1 MRIAVITI
9 DHRQPTAIIQK
20 LFDVADL
27 TSQDRRYIVAETL
40 ADTELIRHS
49 SEDRRCLS
57 IHSLIGTSSLKHF
70 LVIVASFS
78 RGSYFSRT
86 AFFFRDDLLF
96 KNGVFIKIFSIA
108 DVNGHRFKNSSII
121 SILPFKWEYLG
132 NHVSVLGWS
141 YELTAI

>member
-70 LVIVASFS
+70 LVIVASFVGLIFLEPPS
-78 RGSYFSRT
+78 
-86 AFFFRDDLLF
+86 FFRDDLLF
-96 KNGVFIKIFSIA
+96 ENGIFIKIFSLSPMLMVIA
-108 DVNGHRFKNSSII
+108 SKIAQSSVFFRSSG
-121 SILPFKWEYLG
+121 SIWVIAFQFSG
-132 NHVSVLGWS
+132 GRMS
-141 YELTAI
+141 